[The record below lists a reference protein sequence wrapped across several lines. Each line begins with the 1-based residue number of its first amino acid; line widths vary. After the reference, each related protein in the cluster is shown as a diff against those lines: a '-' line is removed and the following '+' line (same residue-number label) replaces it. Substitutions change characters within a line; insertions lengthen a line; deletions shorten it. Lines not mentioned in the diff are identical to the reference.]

1 MGANART
8 QRTELDTQYPKN
20 GDFIHNGEIRWR
32 VNGQKI
38 VLDAWYAKNDDDVH
52 IMKQNGG
59 GANVWTQRTLLD
71 DYVHYMEIE

>member
-38 VLDAWYAKNDDDVH
+38 VLDAWYAKNDDDIH
-52 IMKQNGG
+52 IMK
-59 GANVWTQRTLLD
+59 
-71 DYVHYMEIE
+71 